1 MLSNDIQRIYMKKKI
16 DSKTELGSMINLA
29 RGNRSLRKY
38 ANDAGVSY
46 STIYMIEK
54 GEYVPSPKMIK
65 KLTSK
70 QANPQNGITY
80 EDVMNAA
87 GYKTEQDEDKVGE
100 KAREMAVQ
108 IIVEN
113 DRNDAKGRFER
124 LSYEA
129 RRALMDQ
136 LNDRAKGLIFYAL
149 AKAGM
154 VFSNEISDERANFF
168 RRNDL
173 LLSIDKG
180 RIRTWKIQFICT
192 PNGERY
198 MRMNV
203 TMLFSR
209 FLTYPNTKEMKFSV
223 VTNDPSSFAYF
234 KKYEHALAF
243 RGDLS
248 VILVDINVQEI
259 LDEVYLSNYFLNDYS
274 DEFHL
279 V

>member
-1 MLSNDIQRIYMKKKI
+1 MEKKT
-16 DSKTELGSMINLA
+16 DGKTELGSMIKLA
-29 RGNRSLRKY
+29 RGDRSLRKY
-38 ANDAGVSY
+38 AKDAGVS
-46 STIYMIEK
+46 STTVYVIENGK
-54 GEYVPSPKMIK
+54 YTPSPKMIQ

-70 QANPQNGITY
+70 QASPQNGITY

-87 GYKTEQDEDKVGE
+87 GYKTEQDEEKADE

-108 IIVEN
+108 IIVEADKSDTN
-113 DRNDAKGRFER
+113 DRIGRY
-124 LSYEA
+124 SYEA
-129 RRALMDQ
+129 RRAFMDQ
-136 LNDRAKGLIFYAL
+136 LNDRAKGLIFYSL

-154 VFSNEISDERANFF
+154 AFSNEVDERSSPF
-168 RRNDL
+168 RKNDL

-180 RIRTWKIQFICT
+180 RIRTWKMQFLCT
-192 PNGERY
+192 PDGERY
-198 MRMNV
+198 TRINAS
-203 TMLFSR
+203 MLFSR

-259 LDEVYLSNYFLNDYS
+259 LDEVYLSNYFLDDYS

>member
-1 MLSNDIQRIYMKKKI
+1 
-16 DSKTELGSMINLA
+16 MINLA
-29 RGNRSLRKY
+29 RGDRSLRKY
-38 ANDAGVSY
+38 ADDAGVSY
-46 STIYMIEK
+46 STIYMIENGK
-54 GEYVPSPKMIK
+54 YVPSPKMIQ

-70 QANPQNGITY
+70 QADPRNGITY

-87 GYKTEQDEDKVGE
+87 GYKTEQDEDKVNE

-108 IIVEN
+108 ILVEA
-113 DRNDAKGRFER
+113 DMNDAKGRFER

-129 RRALMDQ
+129 HRGLMDQ
-136 LNDRAKGLIFYAL
+136 LNDRAKGLVFYAL

-154 VFSNEISDERANFF
+154 AFSNEISDERAN
-168 RRNDL
+168 L

-180 RIRTWKIQFICT
+180 RIRTWKIHFLCT
-192 PNGERY
+192 PDGERY
-198 MRMNV
+198 TRANA
-203 TMLFSR
+203 TMLFGR
-209 FLTYPNTKEMKFSV
+209 FLTYPDTKEMKLSV
-223 VTNDPSSFAYF
+223 VTNDPSSFAYL

-259 LDEVYLSNYFLNDYS
+259 LDEVYLSDYFLDDYS

>member
-1 MLSNDIQRIYMKKKI
+1 MKKKI
-16 DSKTELGSMINLA
+16 DGITELGSMINLA

-38 ANDAGVSY
+38 ADDAGVSY
-46 STIYMIEK
+46 STIYMIEN

-87 GYKTEQDEDKVGE
+87 GYKTEQDEDKVDE

-108 IIVEN
+108 ILIET
-113 DRNDAKGRFER
+113 DSNDARGRYER
-124 LSYEA
+124 LAYEA
-129 RRALMDQ
+129 RRTLMGQ

-149 AKAGM
+149 AKEGM
-154 VFSNEISDERANFF
+154 AFSNEISDEKANFF
-168 RRNDL
+168 RGNDL

-180 RIRTWKIQFICT
+180 RIRTWKIQFLCT
-192 PNGERY
+192 PDGERY
-198 MRMNV
+198 TRMNA
-203 TMLFSR
+203 TMLFGR
-209 FLTYPNTKEMKFSV
+209 FLTYPDTKEMKFSV
-223 VTNDPSSFAYF
+223 VTNDPASFAYF

-259 LDEVYLSNYFLNDYS
+259 LDEVYLSNYFMGDYS
-274 DEFHL
+274 DEFYL
-279 V
+279 A

>member
-1 MLSNDIQRIYMKKKI
+1 MKKKT
-16 DSKTELGSMINLA
+16 DGKTELGSMIKLA
-29 RGNRSLRKY
+29 RGDRSLRQY
-38 ANDAGVSY
+38 AKDAGVSY
-46 STIYMIEK
+46 TTVYVIEN
-54 GEYVPSPKMIK
+54 GEYTPTPKMIQ

-87 GYKTEQDEDKVGE
+87 GYKTEQDEEKVDE

-108 IIVEN
+108 IIVEA
-113 DRNDAKGRFER
+113 DKGDSKERFER

-129 RRALMDQ
+129 RRAFIDQ

-149 AKAGM
+149 AKTGM
-154 VFSNEISDERANFF
+154 AFSNEIDERVSVF
-168 RRNDL
+168 RKNDL

-180 RIRTWKIQFICT
+180 RIRTWKIQFLCT
-192 PNGERY
+192 PDGERY
-198 MRMNV
+198 TRMNA
-203 TMLFSR
+203 TMLFGR
-209 FLTYPNTKEMKFSV
+209 FLTYPNIKEMKFSL
-223 VTNDPSSFAYF
+223 VTNDSSSFAYF

-248 VILVDINVQEI
+248 VILVDVNVQEI
-259 LDEVYLSNYFLNDYS
+259 LDEVYLSNYFLDDYS
-274 DEFHL
+274 DEFYL